1 MQTVI
6 ELGRVVR
13 DRKTLPLKVGI
24 ALTISVCFYLKL
36 ANKTILFVMEIN
48 LNKERVRIY
57 AQSYKYVDGQVK
69 HLANYQFEVDKGNKP
84 P

>member
-24 ALTISVCFYLKL
+24 TLNILKRLFRTLKL
-36 ANKTILFVMEIN
+36 VDKTILSVMPE
-48 LNKERVRIY
+48 
-57 AQSYKYVDGQVK
+57 
-69 HLANYQFEVDKGNKP
+69 
-84 P
+84 